1 MNKNRVIP
9 KLPEEERA
17 SIEYGYHKVPTWL
30 IILFTVIVIVG
41 WVGLIFYN

>member
-9 KLPEEERA
+9 KVPEEERA

-30 IILFTVIVIVG
+30 IILFTTIIVVG
-41 WVGLIFYN
+41 CTVLILS